1 MEYPTFSRMTAIA
14 FTLCFLV
21 FALPLLFLVTEV
33 QKQFTAAP
41 PTRRV
46 NLKARTWREQQ
57 EAEAR
62 AWRWKM
68 VQWGV
73 ALWAVL
79 VSLGLGVF
87 L

>member
-1 MEYPTFSRMTAIA
+1 MTAIA
-14 FTLCFLV
+14 FALCFFV
-21 FALPLLFLVTEV
+21 FALPLLVLVTEV

-41 PTRRV
+41 PPRRV
-46 NLKARTWREQQ
+46 NLKARTWAEQQ

-68 VQWGV
+68 VQWAV

-79 VSLGLGVF
+79 VSLGLRVF